1 MYQRG
6 GGNNMR
12 VSNFDSVCEQFA
24 HILQGKSKV
33 NHGVC
38 SVNFKRPFDITIQ
51 GKKSTAVLGVD
62 ATFESL
68 DQYGNALNIAEVAI
82 LEEEIPAFTH
92 AAVQHGLMISALH
105 NHWLFTHPVIMYIHL
120 QSVESPIH
128 FAQKIAYCLSML
140 KQYPVPG

>member
-1 MYQRG
+1 
-6 GGNNMR
+6 MR
-12 VSNFDSVCEQFA
+12 IGNFDSICEQFA

-33 NHGVC
+33 EHGVC
-38 SVNFKRPFDITIQ
+38 SVNFKRHYEVTIQ

-68 DQYGNALNIAEVAI
+68 DQYGNALNISEVAI
-82 LEEEIPAFTH
+82 LEEEIPAFTY
-92 AAVQHGLMISALH
+92 AAVQQGLIISALH

-128 FAQKIAYCLSML
+128 FAQKMAYCLTKL
-140 KQYPVPG
+140 KQYPDPV